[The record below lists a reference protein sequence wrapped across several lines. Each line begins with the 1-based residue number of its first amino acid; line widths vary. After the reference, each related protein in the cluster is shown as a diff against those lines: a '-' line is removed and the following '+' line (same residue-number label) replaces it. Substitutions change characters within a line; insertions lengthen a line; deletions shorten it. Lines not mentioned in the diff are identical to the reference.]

1 MRDFMNRAYLEKLA
15 DLTVKGGVNV
25 QKGQLVVLQANVESA
40 EFARLVT
47 KKAYEAGAGQVIV
60 KYSDEICDHE
70 SYLHGDSDKV
80 FDVMDYEALFFNE
93 TARKGACYIRLSG
106 GNPNLMADVP
116 AVLMTGKARTL
127 RQKSQE
133 YRKKIDDSIA
143 AWTIVPSAEPAWAK
157 QVYPDLDEEEAME
170 KLWQDIFE
178 ICRIDENDPMD
189 NWAKHKA
196 SFEKKMDV
204 INNMHLKSVH
214 YKNSLGTDLEVQLP
228 EGYIFTGGG
237 TPKKDGVYFFPNIPT
252 EELFAAPYKT
262 GVNGKLYAAMPLVYN
277 GAIVEDFWFEFK
289 DGKVVD
295 FDAKKGKSVLESI
308 LNNDEGSRYLGEI
321 ALVPYGSPI
330 SAKQRLFYKTLID
343 ENASCHFA
351 LGASYPET
359 VENGLEMN
367 EEERLAHGLNQS
379 LTHVDFMVG
388 TKDLSIIGKD
398 AQGNN
403 IVIFEDGKYTPE
415 FD

>member
-1 MRDFMNRAYLEKLA
+1 
-15 DLTVKGGVNV
+15 
-25 QKGQLVVLQANVESA
+25 
-40 EFARLVT
+40 
-47 KKAYEAGAGQVIV
+47 
-60 KYSDEICDHE
+60 
-70 SYLHGDSDKV
+70 
-80 FDVMDYEALFFNE
+80 
-93 TARKGACYIRLSG
+93 
-106 GNPNLMADVP
+106 
-116 AVLMTGKARTL
+116 
-127 RQKSQE
+127 
-133 YRKKIDDSIA
+133 
-143 AWTIVPSAEPAWAK
+143 
-157 QVYPDLDEEEAME
+157 
-170 KLWQDIFE
+170 
-178 ICRIDENDPMD
+178 
-189 NWAKHKA
+189 
-196 SFEKKMDV
+196 
-204 INNMHLKSVH
+204 MHLKSVH

-359 VENGLEMN
+359 VENGLEMS